1 MRNWLAACLMLAL
14 ATPAVADPNPLIG
27 TWRAVTIAPEPA
39 SQIFELNI
47 TFEPR
52 RTIMWAPLVGEAR
65 VRCSDVE
72 GPLMRAPFSTCTR
85 GIFILTPGTYES
97 AYYIIGRTDFRPQY
111 ARPTAGCGLV
121 EGAPIRLVVDGDRL
135 SVVGPERLP
144 AACPPEGQP
153 LATIQFVRM
162 CGSAPCVRTFP
173 KQAPRQPPSI
183 PSQRP
188 PASTLP
194 TLPRQPPS
202 IPEKR
207 VPGIPQ

>member
-52 RTIMWAPLVGEAR
+52 RTIRWDRLVGEAR

-72 GPLMRAPFSTCTR
+72 GPLMRAPFFTCTR
-85 GIFILTPGTYES
+85 GIFLATAGPYES
-97 AYYIIGRTDFRPQY
+97 AYYGFGRTDHRAEY
-111 ARPTAGCGLV
+111 ARPTAGCGFERTL
-121 EGAPIRLVVDGDRL
+121 IRLVVDGDRL
-135 SVVGPERLP
+135 SLVAPEGFP
-144 AACPPEGQP
+144 ALCPPEGKP
-153 LATIQFVRM
+153 LATVQFVRM
-162 CGSAPCVRTFP
+162 CGSVPCTRTFP